1 MTQSSNNLIGQSY
14 ILVTHTKL
22 YILVL
27 KFVIVLIRKVII
39 FVISISISI
48 SISIKSFSSFF
59 SSVQWRITGT
69 PGEE

>member
-14 ILVTHTKL
+14 IFSNTHEAI
-22 YILVL
+22 Y
-27 KFVIVLIRKVII
+27 IRKVII

-59 SSVQWRITGT
+59 SSVQ
-69 PGEE
+69 